1 MNQLLDSSRDLKLPN
16 AALEAIKNFLSLEA
30 RVGIIGLGYAGLPL
44 ACCFAESG
52 FKTVGFDIDSTK
64 IERLQRGRSYIASI
78 SSQRLSS
85 LVTKQ
90 VLLPTAD
97 FEGLSACDAAII
109 CVPTPLG
116 EGRTPDLTHVVN
128 TATEVS
134 RRLRPGQLVVLESTT
149 YPGTTDEVVLPILE
163 RSGLRV
169 GADFFL
175 AFSPEREDPGNQ
187 KYTTRTVPKVVGGV
201 TEACLKVAEAAY
213 GRIVERVVTVSSA
226 RVAEAVKLLENIY
239 RCVNVALVN
248 ELKVLFQHMDI
259 DVWEVIDTASTKP
272 FGFSPFYPGP
282 GLGGHC
288 IPIDPFYLAWKARQY
303 DFTTRFI
310 ELAGE
315 INQAMPSYV
324 VSRTMDAL
332 NEQGKTLKGAEILLV
347 GVAYKRNV
355 DDVRES
361 PALAIV
367 KLLES
372 RNARVQYHDP
382 CVPVLRSRHLKTE
395 MRSIALTPEVLRAAD
410 AVIIVTDHQN
420 VDYRAI
426 LAQAR
431 LIIDTRNATAPY
443 RNATHGV
450 VLA

>member
-1 MNQLLDSSRDLKLPN
+1 MNQLSDGLPDLNLPN
-16 AALEAIKNFLSLEA
+16 AAREAIKTFLSLEA
-30 RVGIIGLGYAGLPL
+30 RVGVIGLGYAGLPL

-64 IERLQRGRSYIASI
+64 IERLRDARSYIASI

-85 LVTKQ
+85 LVAKQ
-90 VLLPTAD
+90 RLLPTTD
-97 FEGLSACDAAII
+97 FDELSACDAAII

-149 YPGTTDEVVLPILE
+149 YPGTTDEVVLPLLE
-163 RSGLRV
+163 RGGLRV
-169 GADFFL
+169 GVDFFL

-187 KYTTRTVPKVVGGV
+187 KYTIRTVPKVVGGV
-201 TEACLKVAEAAY
+201 TEACLKVAQTAY
-213 GRIVERVVTVSSA
+213 ARIVERVVTVSSA
-226 RVAEAVKLLENIY
+226 RVAEAIKLLENIY

-259 DVWEVIDTASTKP
+259 DVWEVIDTAATKP

-315 INQAMPSYV
+315 INQAMPGYV

-332 NEQGKTLKGAEILLV
+332 NAQGKTLKGAEILLV
-347 GVAYKRNV
+347 GVAYKQNV

-361 PALAIV
+361 PALAII
-367 KLLES
+367 KLLETRS
-372 RNARVQYHDP
+372 AQVQYHDP
-382 CVPVLRSRHLKTE
+382 CVSVLRSRYLKTE
-395 MRSIALTPEVLRAAD
+395 MRSIPLTPEVLRAAD

-420 VDYRAI
+420 VDYRTI
-426 LAQAR
+426 VAQGR

-443 RNATHGV
+443 RNGAHSV